1 MKQIFLVFSAR
12 QPVRVGDLK
21 RLRNLEAVVENVSI
35 FVFQFSLYMLKQF
48 RQKHQ
53 ENHKHGYYRPT

>member
-48 RQKHQ
+48 RQKQ
-53 ENHKHGYYRPT
+53 PGKSQTWLL